1 MKVQLFEPFAGWH
14 HTKYIATLLPTL
26 IALKDAGKIDEIVVV
41 TTHSHVRSP
50 HFADQ
55 LAAFTGT
62 VRFDAA
68 NLPRR
73 WPASVAISEMLDRSI
88 RKHRPDFLVSTS
100 ANDGGFPT
108 ALRSMMHARTLT
120 SVGIFH
126 NGYTKRPVSP
136 RQFIHDY
143 VQKFARDHAPWSELH
158 VVNPL
163 LYDTIKAKG
172 GHAADRLKLLPDP
185 VFVRKPMEKAAA
197 RAYFKLPAGT
207 IIGMV
212 GQMDKRKAVPDL
224 VRAFRSLEHSEANYL
239 LLAGRLA
246 RTYRR
251 LIDREFGDLVREN
264 RIILIDRYLT
274 PEELHCATS
283 ACDAVAITYYTDELS
298 GNLLAAIAAGRP
310 VLASSEGYTGMII
323 ERFGV
328 GWACSVRNS
337 PSFRSALQSAYRES
351 GSFIMPDTARYLLLF
366 HDPQNFV
373 DTVLA
378 QLYALIDIDLPATQS
393 WRSVVAQSTGNE

>member
-14 HTKYIATLLPTL
+14 HTKYIATLLPML
-26 IALKDAGKIDEIVVV
+26 VALKGAGKIDEIVVV

-55 LAAFTGT
+55 LASFIGT
-62 VRFDAA
+62 VQFDAV

-73 WPASVAISEMLDRSI
+73 WPLSVAISEMLDRSI
-88 RKHRPDFLVSTS
+88 RKHRPDFLISTS
-100 ANDGGFPT
+100 ANDGAFPT

-120 SVGIFH
+120 SVGILH
-126 NGYTKRPVSP
+126 NGYTKRPVSF

-163 LYDTIKAKG
+163 LYDTIKAQG
-172 GHAADRLKLLPDP
+172 GRAADRLKLLPDP
-185 VFVRKPMEKAAA
+185 VPVREPMEKGAA
-197 RAYFKLPAGT
+197 RTYFGLPPGT

-212 GQMDKRKAVPDL
+212 GQMDKRKAIPDL
-224 VRAFRSLEHSEANYL
+224 VRAFRSLELSEANYL
-239 LLAGRLA
+239 LLAGRLS
-246 RTYRR
+246 RKYRR

-264 RIILIDRYLT
+264 RILLVDRYLT

-283 ACDAVAITYYTDELS
+283 ACDAIAITYYTDELS

-310 VLASSEGYTGMII
+310 VLASAEGYTGTII
-323 ERFGV
+323 KRFGV
-328 GWACSVRNS
+328 GWTCSVRS
-337 PSFRSALQSAYRES
+337 PPSFRSALQRAYRES
-351 GSFIMPDTARYLLLF
+351 GLFVMPDAARRLLLF

-378 QLYALIDIDLPATQS
+378 QLYALIDMDVPATQT
-393 WRSVVAQSTGNE
+393 WGSVMAQPTGSE